1 MELQRRDLLL
11 SLGTAGGIFLLDR
24 VGFALAQGADQLI
37 PWSDQPPPVP
47 PRAEAFSGHTLARSE
62 QRSATFCEE
71 SCSCSTAGM
80 LREGRLVRGVYFRWP
95 VPSYQ
100 GLRCHS
106 AMFQVSESHGVAL

>member
-1 MELQRRDLLL
+1 MLERRPLVDPRSRPLGRL
-11 SLGTAGGIFLLDR
+11 SSAFVL
-24 VGFALAQGADQLI
+24 AL
-37 PWSDQPPPVP
+37 VP
-47 PRAEAFSGHTLARSE
+47 PRAEAFSCHTLARSE
-62 QRSATFCEE
+62 QRNATFCEE

-80 LREGRLVRGVYFRWP
+80 LRVGRLVRGVYFRWP